1 MADITIVITNF
12 NKGNLLERA
21 VRSATGQVLLRKSI
35 EIIVVDDA
43 STDDSLEKINDLSD
57 EIKIIKH
64 KKNLGVAQASN
75 SGLEASTGKYWMR
88 LDADDYLSQMA
99 IQYMSSILDSNTEID
114 FVYADLLRIKS
125 DNLQTTRIRLDNVN
139 QLLLHGAGVLFK
151 KETLIKYDGYN
162 NELRNGEDFDLIA
175 RMLNGGAV
183 GFYLPIPLYRYFHQ
197 KDGLTNQNERKIII
211 KKLRSK
217 YGF

>member
-1 MADITIVITNF
+1 MADITIVITSF

-21 VRSATGQVLLRKSI
+21 VRSATGQFLLRKSI

-43 STDDSLEKINDLSD
+43 STDNSLEKINDLSG

-64 KKNLGVAQASN
+64 QKNLGVAQASN
-75 SGLEASTGKYWMR
+75 SGLKASTGKYWMR

-99 IQYMSSILDSNTEID
+99 IQYMSSILDSNNNID
-114 FVYADLLRIKS
+114 FVYADLLKIKS
-125 DNLQTTRIRLDNVN
+125 DNSKTERIKLDNVN
-139 QLLLHGAGVLFK
+139 QLLLHGAGILFK

-162 NELRNGEDFDLIA
+162 NDLRNGEDFDLIA
-175 RMLNGGAV
+175 RMLKGGAI

-197 KDGLTNQNERKIII
+197 NNGLTSLDERQIII
-211 KKLRSK
+211 NNLRSK